1 MGPLR
6 HYRENPMQQTVL
18 RAYRYALDPTPA
30 QADMLASHAG
40 SARWAYNFAL
50 ALKRKA
56 DEERKA
62 KAAALIA
69 AGTPKD
75 EAWEQVKAEVKIP
88 TAFDVAR
95 EWRKIRNNPADEGGS
110 PWYPGHNNYCFTSA
124 FADADAAW
132 KNWLSWK
139 TGERKGPEVG
149 QPKFKVK
156 GRCRESFR
164 LHHEVKKPT
173 IRFAGYRRL
182 RLPNIGEVRLHGS
195 GKELA
200 RLVERGDAVIQS
212 VTVSRGGHRWY
223 ASVLAKVTMDIP
235 DTPTKKQQTRGMVGV
250 DLGVKALAALSKPL
264 NPDDPATALVPN
276 ARHLAAAER
285 RLKKADRA
293 LSRKTKGSNRW
304 IKAKRRVAKLRHQV
318 AVRRASR
325 IHQVTKRL
333 ATEFATIAIED
344 LNIAGMTR
352 SAKGTID
359 APGKNVRAKAG
370 LNRNILDAALGE
382 FRRQLEYKTAWYGSQ
397 LVVVDRWLPS
407 SKTCS
412 ACGTV
417 KETLRLSD
425 RVFVCDACGMRL
437 DRDLNAARNIEA
449 AARL

>member
-1 MGPLR
+1 
-6 HYRENPMQQTVL
+6 MQQTVL

-40 SARWAYNFAL
+40 AARWAYNHAL
-50 ALKRKA
+50 AVKITAHKQWKQLVA
-56 DEERKA
+56 ELVETG
-62 KAAALIA
+62 I
-69 AGTPKD
+69 P
-75 EAWEQVKAEVKIP
+75 KAEARKQANQQVKIP
-88 TAFDVAR
+88 TKPEIQKALNQVKGDSRKGIDGLCPWHHEVSTYAFQ
-95 EWRKIRNNPADEGGS
+95 
-110 PWYPGHNNYCFTSA
+110 SA
-124 FADADAAW
+124 FEDADAAW
-132 KNWLSWK
+132 KNWLASTK
-139 TGERKGPEVG
+139 GERKGPQVG
-149 QPKFKVK
+149 YPKFKVK
-156 GRCRESFR
+156 GKSRDSFR
-164 LHHEVKKPT
+164 LYGT
-173 IRFAGYRRL
+173 IRLVGYRRL
-182 RLPNIGEVRLHGS
+182 FLPRIKEVRLHGS

-223 ASVLAKVTMDIP
+223 ASVLAKVTMVIP

-293 LSRKTKGSNRW
+293 LSRKTKGSNRR
-304 IKAKRRVAKLRHQV
+304 IKAERRVAKLRHQV
-318 AVRRASR
+318 AVRRAST